1 MRGEALAAGIN
12 NHAEL
17 MGLVANRVKR
27 HGNES
32 KNPRC
37 SKYDDN
43 VQFLFWLYL
52 ALGEQL
58 LRQTDNLSRALQDS
72 STSAARSGQASD
84 PTYTARKIVHGCL
97 LQNSR

>member
-32 KNPRC
+32 KNPRY

-52 ALGEQL
+52 GRAASEAD
-58 LRQTDNLSRALQDS
+58 RQPKSRLTRFIHLSCSIRS
-72 STSAARSGQASD
+72 SQ
-84 PTYTARKIVHGCL
+84 
-97 LQNSR
+97 